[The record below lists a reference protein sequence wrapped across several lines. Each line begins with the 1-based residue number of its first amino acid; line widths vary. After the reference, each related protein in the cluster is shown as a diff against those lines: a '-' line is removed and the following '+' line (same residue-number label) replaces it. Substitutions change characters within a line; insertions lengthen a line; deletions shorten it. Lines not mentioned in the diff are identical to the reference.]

1 MLKRTA
7 INLLNEK
14 LGAWLET
21 LPLDLALEAK
31 ESIFVAG
38 GAVLSLMR
46 DSTPNDYDLYFKD
59 KRSLLAILK
68 HYGRDYAEVTF
79 EDILGECSNRV
90 LMGQPVSL
98 DKKKAYDPI
107 FCTSNALTLDGNI
120 QIIIRYYGSPGNVVR
135 NFDWAHTLCYYDMAE
150 ERLSVMPEASRSALA
165 NELIYRPGAY
175 PLSSLFRMKKFIER
189 GWNVSIGQMLKLSMQ
204 LALIDYS
211 DPKVL
216 KDQLQGVDVAYV
228 ESFLSRLSSLDSS
241 TTHHIQDLIDEV
253 FGV

>member
-7 INLLNEK
+7 INILDEK

-21 LPLDLALEAK
+21 LPLDLALDTK
-31 ESIFVAG
+31 DSIFVAG

-46 DSTPNDYDLYFKD
+46 DSVPNDYDVYFKD
-59 KRSLLAILK
+59 KRALLAILK
-68 HYGRDYAEVTF
+68 YYERDYAEVTF
-79 EDILGECSNRV
+79 KDILGEQSNRV

-98 DKKKAYDPI
+98 EKKKAYDPI

-120 QIIIRYYGSPGNVVR
+120 QIIIRYYGSPGNVIR
-135 NFDWAHTLCYYDMAE
+135 NFDWTHTLCYYDIAE
-150 ERLSVMPEASRSALA
+150 ERLSIMPEASRSALA

-175 PLSSLFRMKKFIER
+175 PLSSLFRMKKFVER

-204 LALIDYS
+204 LDLIDYS
-211 DPKVL
+211 DSKVL

-228 ESFLSRLSSLDSS
+228 EAFLSKLSNLDNW